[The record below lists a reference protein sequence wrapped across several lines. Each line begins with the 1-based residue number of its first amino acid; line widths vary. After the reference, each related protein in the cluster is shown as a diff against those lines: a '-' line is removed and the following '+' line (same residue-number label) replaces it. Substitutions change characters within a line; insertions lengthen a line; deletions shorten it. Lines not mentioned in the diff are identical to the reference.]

1 MTLSDRAVRRVPPV
15 WLARS
20 VEAVRN
26 GLRKATLKSVPPP
39 VGILDATMGSVAGA
53 QTIYAAAQLGIADAL
68 ADGPLTAEAIAA
80 RIGTHPGATERL
92 LRALTMQSVFT
103 RRRDGTYQ
111 LTATAQALRSD
122 SAMSVR
128 PLLLILS
135 HPLYWE
141 HWGRLAESVRTG
153 DSSLQAAYGM
163 PLFECLEHEPDV
175 AQVFNDA
182 MTCTSALVTPPLL
195 AAYDFTDA
203 GTVVDIGGGN
213 GRLLSAILRAAPLTR
228 GVLFDL
234 AGTETEGRAHLRAEG
249 LGDRSEVRTGSFF
262 DTVPHGGDVYVL
274 KHILHDW
281 DDADAGR
288 ILGRVRAAMA
298 PGARLLVIEA
308 VLPAGNRPHLGK
320 FLDLD
325 MLIFAGGR
333 ERTATEYEKLLG
345 THGFR
350 LNRLIPTASHVS
362 IIEAVGC

>member
-128 PLLLILS
+128 PLLLMLS
-135 HPLYWE
+135 HPLYWN
-141 HWGRLAESVRTG
+141 TG
-153 DSSLQAAYGM
+153 AAS
-163 PLFECLEHEPDV
+163 PSRCAP
-175 AQVFNDA
+175 
-182 MTCTSALVTPPLL
+182 VTPVSKRH
-195 AAYDFTDA
+195 T
-203 GTVVDIGGGN
+203 GCHCS
-213 GRLLSAILRAAPLTR
+213 SASSTSPTS
-228 GVLFDL
+228 
-234 AGTETEGRAHLRAEG
+234 H
-249 LGDRSEVRTGSFF
+249 RSSTMR
-262 DTVPHGGDVYVL
+262 
-274 KHILHDW
+274 
-281 DDADAGR
+281 
-288 ILGRVRAAMA
+288 
-298 PGARLLVIEA
+298 
-308 VLPAGNRPHLGK
+308 
-320 FLDLD
+320 
-325 MLIFAGGR
+325 
-333 ERTATEYEKLLG
+333 
-345 THGFR
+345 
-350 LNRLIPTASHVS
+350 
-362 IIEAVGC
+362 